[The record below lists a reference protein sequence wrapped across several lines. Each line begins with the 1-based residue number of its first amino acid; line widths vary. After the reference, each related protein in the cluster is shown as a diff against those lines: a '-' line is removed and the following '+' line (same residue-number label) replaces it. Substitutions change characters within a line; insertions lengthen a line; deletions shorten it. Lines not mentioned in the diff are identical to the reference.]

1 MARTRT
7 TTTPRKPGIMER
19 LRSRPARQQ
28 SKVTTKH
35 SKNPITG
42 SRKTTR
48 TTETHGA
55 GHGGHG
61 GRHPMTSNSTPHHTT
76 TPVQHHRRKPSVG
89 DKVAGA
95 MLKMKGSLTRKPGLK
110 AAGTRRMHGT
120 DGRNAR
126 RV

>member
-28 SKVTTKH
+28 AKVTTKH

-42 SRKTTR
+42 TRKTTR
-48 TTETHGA
+48 TTETQPHGA
-55 GHGGHG
+55 AHNGHG
-61 GRHPMTSNSTPHHTT
+61 GRHPTTSHHTT

-110 AAGTRRMHGT
+110 AAGTRRMYGT
-120 DGRNAR
+120 DGRNVPR
-126 RV
+126 TV